1 VADDEDRVESVFW
14 TLYFVAVAASILV
27 LGAVAVAGLAR
38 ASTIVEKLA
47 TAVLGTAAIAFIIWF
62 YVVRP
67 ATSD

>member
-14 TLYFVAVAASILV
+14 TLYFVVVAASILV
-27 LGAVAVAGLAR
+27 LGAVTVAGLAR
-38 ASTIVEKLA
+38 ASTIAEKLA